1 VSADPSLVPEGAALL
16 LIYDGWCGI
25 CTRSMEWMRARDR
38 RGRVAALPSQTPG
51 LAERAGL
58 TRAQL
63 NREAWAVDRRGRR
76 YAGAA
81 AINRVLAELPG
92 WRSVSRLYDLPGI
105 HQGETLFYRWF
116 AANRGRFSRWG
127 AVPTCERPGASCLPE
142 G

>member
-1 VSADPSLVPEGAALL
+1 LVPEGARLL

-25 CTRSMEWMRARDR
+25 CTRSVEWVRARDT

-51 LAERAGL
+51 LPERTGL

-63 NREAWAVDRRGRR
+63 NREAWAIDRRGRR

-81 AINRVLAELPG
+81 AINRTLAELPR
-92 WRSVSRLYDLPGI
+92 WRGLARLYNVPGI
-105 HQGETLFYRWF
+105 HQAERAFYRWF

-127 AVPTCERPGASCLPE
+127 VVPTCDRPGASCTPE
-142 G
+142 GA